1 MSPEAKKPTAAKKPA
16 AARKP
21 TAARKPAADKKPTA
35 ARKPAA
41 AKETGA
47 DKKRASEPKAA
58 AGKTAEP
65 KTAST
70 RGGDE
75 ATDTKAASN
84 GAFRKPE
91 YAGLRQR
98 YHDEIAPAM
107 QREFSY
113 ANPMQIPHVEKIV
126 VNIGLGEAIANAK
139 ALDAAVGDLT
149 TITGQKPI
157 VTRAKRSIAQFRLRT
172 GMPIGAKV
180 TLRGQRMYDFLERTM
195 SLALPRIRDFR
206 GIPTRSFDGR
216 GNFSLGLREQLVYPE
231 IDYDK
236 IDRLRGLEISIVTT
250 ARTDEEGRKL
260 LELLGMPFQ
269 AN

>member
-1 MSPEAKKPTAAKKPA
+1 VSADETKPTRRRSAAANPA
-16 AARKP
+16 AA
-21 TAARKPAADKKPTA
+21 AKPAADA
-35 ARKPAA
+35 
-41 AKETGA
+41 
-47 DKKRASEPKAA
+47 
-58 AGKTAEP
+58 
-65 KTAST
+65 
-70 RGGDE
+70 
-75 ATDTKAASN
+75 TKADAS
-84 GAFRKPE
+84 AHPPE
-91 YAGLRQR
+91 YQGLRQR
-98 YHDEIAPAM
+98 YRDDVAPALR
-107 QREFSY
+107 REFGY
-113 ANPMQIPHVEKIV
+113 PNEMQIPRLEKIV

-180 TLRGQRMYDFLERTM
+180 TLRGQRMYDFLERTLA
-195 SLALPRIRDFR
+195 LALPRIRDFR

-231 IDYDK
+231 IDYDG

-250 ARTDEEGRKL
+250 AKTDEEGRKL

-269 AN
+269 SA

>member
-1 MSPEAKKPTAAKKPA
+1 MTADEKKPTRSRRTAKAATDGASAGRTDAARTDAAQAPA
-16 AARKP
+16 ARGRAPARAGNGTSSFAPP
-21 TAARKPAADKKPTA
+21 TY
-35 ARKPAA
+35 
-41 AKETGA
+41 
-47 DKKRASEPKAA
+47 S
-58 AGKTAEP
+58 
-65 KTAST
+65 
-70 RGGDE
+70 
-75 ATDTKAASN
+75 
-84 GAFRKPE
+84 
-91 YAGLRQR
+91 GLRQR
-98 YHDEIAPAM
+98 YHDEVTPAL

-113 ANPMQIPHVEKIV
+113 ANPMQVPRLDKIV

-139 ALDAAVGDLT
+139 ALDAAVGDLA

-195 SLALPRIRDFR
+195 NLALPRIRDFR

-231 IDYDK
+231 IDYDR

-250 ARTDEEGRKL
+250 AKSDEEGRKL

-269 AN
+269 SA